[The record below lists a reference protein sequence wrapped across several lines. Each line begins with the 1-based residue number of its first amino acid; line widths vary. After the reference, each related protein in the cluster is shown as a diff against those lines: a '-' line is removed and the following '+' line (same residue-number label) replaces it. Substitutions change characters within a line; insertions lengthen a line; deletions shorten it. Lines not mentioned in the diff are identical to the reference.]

1 MADLDTFQF
10 GFCIEQ
16 KISSPPKETL
26 FLGASFTIAE
36 STSAQPPDQHRD
48 AAKKPRV
55 KEEPAKRLKQ
65 ADRTG
70 SLFQT
75 TKVQSLENDI
85 EQLQL
90 GSANNIP
97 TTSGF
102 SATQW
107 ASVAWTVFLLPKKT
121 ACNLDRW
128 N

>member
-1 MADLDTFQF
+1 MADLDTFRF

-16 KISSPPKETL
+16 KIMSPPKETL
-26 FLGASFTIAE
+26 FLGASFTTVE
-36 STSAQPPDQHRD
+36 TTSAQPPDQHRD

-55 KEEPAKRLKQ
+55 KEEPTKRLKQ

-75 TKVQSLENDI
+75 TKVQSLEYDI

-97 TTSGF
+97 MASGF

-107 ASVAWTVFLLPKKT
+107 ATVAWTICLQPKKT
-121 ACNLDRW
+121 TCILDRW
-128 N
+128 K